1 MLVDI
6 VEKIVVLVFVFL
18 AVSLGYAI
26 WRNLVETA
34 WDYLRNLLGEK
45 VTGWISVITWFTVIA
60 AIVIET
66 IKS

>member
-6 VEKIVVLVFVFL
+6 VETIVVLVFVFL
-18 AVSLGYAI
+18 TVSLGYAI
-26 WRNLVETA
+26 LCNLAETA

-45 VTGWISVITWFTVIA
+45 VTGWISVITLFTVIA

>member
-6 VEKIVVLVFVFL
+6 VETIVVLVFVFL
-18 AVSLGYAI
+18 TVSLEYAI
-26 WRNLVETA
+26 WCNLAETA

-45 VTGWISVITWFTVIA
+45 VTGWISVITLFTVIA

>member
-6 VEKIVVLVFVFL
+6 VETIVVLVFVFL
-18 AVSLGYAI
+18 TVSLGYVI
-26 WRNLVETA
+26 WCNLAETA

-45 VTGWISVITWFTVIA
+45 VTGWISVITLFTVIA

>member
-1 MLVDI
+1 MVDI
-6 VEKIVVLVFVFL
+6 IGTIVVLIFVFL
-18 AVSLGYAI
+18 TVSLGYAI
-26 WRNLVETA
+26 WCNLAENA

-45 VTGWISVITWFTVIA
+45 VTGWISVITLFTVIV

>member
-6 VEKIVVLVFVFL
+6 VETTVVLAFVFL

-26 WRNLVETA
+26 WCNLAETA
-34 WDYLRNLLGEK
+34 WDYLGKLLGEK
-45 VTGWISVITWFTVIA
+45 VTGWISVITLFTVIA